1 MSGSYECGCHL
12 SGWNARVW
20 FYLEYRFPGV
30 DHVAL
35 RDHGNR
41 RQLLSLCPHTESV
54 VLWRKRSRSFDLWC
68 LLRSWCS
75 KSFLGTMWGCHDN
88 PQPCNWIS
96 GPWHW
101 INHDQ
106 CMCRRIF
113 HDFLRSLL
121 LVFLVLLGCFF
132 WYGLCV
138 LSSKGRR
145 MSYSLLWAPCSQV
158 VTFRSIS
165 ARWSPAS
172 VCSFGCYGF
181 FPLCLAP
188 ENLVIVTVALTG
200 LPAV

>member
-1 MSGSYECGCHL
+1 MLNVCAVLCGTQQPFLDGSKVHRLNQATTVSNMSGSYECGCHL

-132 WYGLCV
+132 LVW
-138 LSSKGRR
+138 
-145 MSYSLLWAPCSQV
+145 
-158 VTFRSIS
+158 
-165 ARWSPAS
+165 S
-172 VCSFGCYGF
+172 VCFVF
-181 FPLCLAP
+181 
-188 ENLVIVTVALTG
+188 
-200 LPAV
+200 